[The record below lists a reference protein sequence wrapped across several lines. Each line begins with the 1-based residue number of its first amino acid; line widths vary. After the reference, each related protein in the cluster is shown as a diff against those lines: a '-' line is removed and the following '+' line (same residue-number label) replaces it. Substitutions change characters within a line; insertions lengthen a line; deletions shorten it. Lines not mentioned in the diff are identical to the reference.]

1 MIITTYHSPL
11 GDITL
16 AADAQGLTGLWFVGQ
31 SHYGATLTG
40 DERSFDM
47 QKGAFSAVETDA
59 AVCDSPVVADEVIEG
74 CDATSGGNPMSVS
87 DPQNTAAVS
96 VLERAWAWLNAYF
109 AGQAP
114 RWTPPLHVEGTEFQH
129 AVWVALLEVPYGQ
142 TVTYGELARKIG
154 GRRALASSCSR
165 GFSSASA
172 GLGSSGAAS
181 GERNAA
187 DGEPDAADGE
197 PDAADGEPDVAGAS
211 TAHGERGLSIAA
223 HGAQASS
230 DAVLAGY
237 EASDA
242 ATSARAVGA
251 AVARN
256 PVSIIIPCHRV
267 VGADGALTGYAGGLD
282 RKRALLELESAR

>member
-87 DPQNTAAVS
+87 DPQNTAAVG

-154 GRRALASSCSR
+154 GRRALASSCGR
-165 GFSSASA
+165 GFSNASA

-187 DGEPDAADGE
+187 SGE

>member
-74 CDATSGGNPMSVS
+74 CDATSGGSPMSVS

-154 GRRALASSCSR
+154 GRRALASSCGR
-165 GFSSASA
+165 GFSNASA

-187 DGEPDAADGE
+187 SGE

>member
-74 CDATSGGNPMSVS
+74 CDATSGGNPMSVI

-154 GRRALASSCSR
+154 GRRALASSCGR
-165 GFSSASA
+165 GFSNASA

-187 DGEPDAADGE
+187 SGE

>member
-154 GRRALASSCSR
+154 GRRALASSCGR
-165 GFSSASA
+165 GFSNASA

-181 GERNAA
+181 GERNAT
-187 DGEPDAADGE
+187 GGK
-197 PDAADGEPDVAGAS
+197 PDVAGAS

>member
-154 GRRALASSCSR
+154 GRRALASSCGR
-165 GFSSASA
+165 GFSNASA

-187 DGEPDAADGE
+187 GGEPDA
-197 PDAADGEPDVAGAS
+197 AGAS

>member
-154 GRRALASSCSR
+154 GRRALASSCGR
-165 GFSSASA
+165 GFSNASA

-181 GERNAA
+181 GEWNAA
-187 DGEPDAADGE
+187 GGK

>member
-40 DERSFDM
+40 DERSCDM

-74 CDATSGGNPMSVS
+74 CDATSGGSPMSVS

-154 GRRALASSCSR
+154 GRRALASSCGR
-165 GFSSASA
+165 GFSNASA
-172 GLGSSGAAS
+172 GLGSSGAAG

-187 DGEPDAADGE
+187 GGE

-242 ATSARAVGA
+242 TTSARAVGA
-251 AVARN
+251 AIARN

>member
-154 GRRALASSCSR
+154 GRRALASSCGR
-165 GFSSASA
+165 GFSNASA

-187 DGEPDAADGE
+187 GGK
-197 PDAADGEPDVAGAS
+197 PDVAGAS

>member
-74 CDATSGGNPMSVS
+74 CDAASGGNPMSVS

-154 GRRALASSCSR
+154 GRRALASSCGR
-165 GFSSASA
+165 GFSNASA

-187 DGEPDAADGE
+187 GEK

>member
-40 DERSFDM
+40 DGRSFDM

-154 GRRALASSCSR
+154 GRRALASSCGR
-165 GFSSASA
+165 GFSNASA

-187 DGEPDAADGE
+187 S
-197 PDAADGEPDVAGAS
+197 GEPDVAGAS

>member
-154 GRRALASSCSR
+154 GRRALASSCGR
-165 GFSSASA
+165 GFSNASA

-187 DGEPDAADGE
+187 GGK
-197 PDAADGEPDVAGAS
+197 PDAADGEPDVAGPS

>member
-154 GRRALASSCSR
+154 GRRALASSCGR
-165 GFSSASA
+165 GFSNASA
-172 GLGSSGAAS
+172 GLGGSGAAS

-187 DGEPDAADGE
+187 GGK

-211 TAHGERGLSIAA
+211 TAHGERDLSIAA

>member
-154 GRRALASSCSR
+154 GRRALASSCGR
-165 GFSSASA
+165 GFSNASA
-172 GLGSSGAAS
+172 GLGSSGAAG

-187 DGEPDAADGE
+187 GGK

>member
-154 GRRALASSCSR
+154 GRRALASSCGR
-165 GFSSASA
+165 GFSNASA

-187 DGEPDAADGE
+187 GGKPG
-197 PDAADGEPDVAGAS
+197 AADGEPDVAGAS

>member
-74 CDATSGGNPMSVS
+74 CDATSGGSPMSVS

-154 GRRALASSCSR
+154 GRRALASSCGR
-165 GFSSASA
+165 GFSNASA

-187 DGEPDAADGE
+187 GGK

-211 TAHGERGLSIAA
+211 TAHGERGLSIAV

>member
-154 GRRALASSCSR
+154 GRRALASSCGR
-165 GFSSASA
+165 GFSNASA

-187 DGEPDAADGE
+187 G
-197 PDAADGEPDVAGAS
+197 GEPDVAGAS

>member
-59 AVCDSPVVADEVIEG
+59 AVCDSPVVADEIIEG
-74 CDATSGGNPMSVS
+74 CDAASGGNPMSVS

-154 GRRALASSCSR
+154 GRRALASSCGR
-165 GFSSASA
+165 GFSNASA

-187 DGEPDAADGE
+187 GGEPDAAG
-197 PDAADGEPDVAGAS
+197 GEPDVAGAS

>member
-87 DPQNTAAVS
+87 DPQNTAAVG

-154 GRRALASSCSR
+154 GRRALASSCGR
-165 GFSSASA
+165 GFSNASA

-187 DGEPDAADGE
+187 GGK

>member
-74 CDATSGGNPMSVS
+74 CDAASGGNPMSVS

-154 GRRALASSCSR
+154 GRRALASSCGR
-165 GFSSASA
+165 GFSNPSA

-187 DGEPDAADGE
+187 GGEPDAAG
-197 PDAADGEPDVAGAS
+197 GEPDVAGAS

>member
-1 MIITTYHSPL
+1 MVITTYHSPL

-47 QKGAFSAVETDA
+47 QKGTFSAVETDA

-154 GRRALASSCSR
+154 GRRALASSCGR
-165 GFSSASA
+165 GFSNASA

-187 DGEPDAADGE
+187 SGERNAAG
-197 PDAADGEPDVAGAS
+197 GKPDVAGAS

>member
-74 CDATSGGNPMSVS
+74 CDAASGGNPMSVS

-154 GRRALASSCSR
+154 GRRALASSCGR
-165 GFSSASA
+165 GFSNASA

-187 DGEPDAADGE
+187 GGEPDAAG
-197 PDAADGEPDVAGAS
+197 GEPDVAGAS

>member
-74 CDATSGGNPMSVS
+74 CDATSGGSPMSVS

-154 GRRALASSCSR
+154 GRRALASSCGR
-165 GFSSASA
+165 GFSNASA

-187 DGEPDAADGE
+187 GGKPDVAG
-197 PDAADGEPDVAGAS
+197 GKPDVAGAS

>member
-197 PDAADGEPDVAGAS
+197 PDVAGAS

>member
-47 QKGAFSAVETDA
+47 QRGAFSAVETDA

-154 GRRALASSCSR
+154 GRRALASSCGR
-165 GFSSASA
+165 GFSNASA

-187 DGEPDAADGE
+187 GGKPDAADGK
-197 PDAADGEPDVAGAS
+197 PDVAGAS
-211 TAHGERGLSIAA
+211 TAHVERGLSIAA

>member
-1 MIITTYHSPL
+1 MIITTYHSQL

-47 QKGAFSAVETDA
+47 QKGAFSAVETDV

-154 GRRALASSCSR
+154 GRRALASSCGR
-165 GFSSASA
+165 GFSNASA

-187 DGEPDAADGE
+187 DGK
-197 PDAADGEPDVAGAS
+197 PDAADGEPDVDGAS

>member
-47 QKGAFSAVETDA
+47 QRGAFSAVETDA

-154 GRRALASSCSR
+154 GRRALASSCGR
-165 GFSSASA
+165 GFSNASA

-187 DGEPDAADGE
+187 G
-197 PDAADGEPDVAGAS
+197 GEPDVAGAS

>member
-154 GRRALASSCSR
+154 GRRALASSCGR
-165 GFSSASA
+165 GFSNASA

-187 DGEPDAADGE
+187 GGE

-223 HGAQASS
+223 HGAQASP

>member
-154 GRRALASSCSR
+154 GRRALASSCGR
-165 GFSSASA
+165 GFSNASA

-181 GERNAA
+181 GERN
-187 DGEPDAADGE
+187 AADGE

-242 ATSARAVGA
+242 TTSARAVGA
-251 AVARN
+251 AIARN

>member
-74 CDATSGGNPMSVS
+74 CDATSGGNPMSAS

-154 GRRALASSCSR
+154 GRRALASSCGR
-165 GFSSASA
+165 GFSNASA

-187 DGEPDAADGE
+187 GGK

>member
-1 MIITTYHSPL
+1 MITTTYHSPL

-74 CDATSGGNPMSVS
+74 CDATSGGNPMSAR

-154 GRRALASSCSR
+154 GRRALAPSCGR
-165 GFSSASA
+165 GFSNASA
-172 GLGSSGAAS
+172 GLGNSGVVS
-181 GERNAA
+181 GERDATGRQPGAA
-187 DGEPDAADGE
+187 DGEPDA
-197 PDAADGEPDVAGAS
+197 AGAS

-230 DAVLAGY
+230 DAALAGRKT
-237 EASDA
+237 SDA

-251 AVARN
+251 AAARN

-267 VGADGALTGYAGGLD
+267 VGAGGALTGYAGGLD

>member
-154 GRRALASSCSR
+154 GRRALASSCGR
-165 GFSSASA
+165 GLSNASA

-187 DGEPDAADGE
+187 GGK

>member
-154 GRRALASSCSR
+154 GRRALASSCGR
-165 GFSSASA
+165 GFSNASA
-172 GLGSSGAAS
+172 GLGSLGAAS

-187 DGEPDAADGE
+187 DGERNAAG
-197 PDAADGEPDVAGAS
+197 GKPDVAGAS

>member
-154 GRRALASSCSR
+154 GRRALASSCGR
-165 GFSSASA
+165 GFSNASA
-172 GLGSSGAAS
+172 GLGGSGAAS

-187 DGEPDAADGE
+187 GGERNAAG
-197 PDAADGEPDVAGAS
+197 GEPDVAGAS

>member
-47 QKGAFSAVETDA
+47 QRGAFSAVETDA

-154 GRRALASSCSR
+154 GRRALASSCGR
-165 GFSSASA
+165 GFSNASA

-187 DGEPDAADGE
+187 GGKPDAADGK
-197 PDAADGEPDVAGAS
+197 PDVAGAS

>member
-154 GRRALASSCSR
+154 GRRALASSCGR
-165 GFSSASA
+165 GFSNASA

-181 GERNAA
+181 GERN
-187 DGEPDAADGE
+187 
-197 PDAADGEPDVAGAS
+197 AADGEPDVAGAS

-242 ATSARAVGA
+242 TTSARAVGA
-251 AVARN
+251 AIARN

>member
-74 CDATSGGNPMSVS
+74 CDAASGGNPMSVS
-87 DPQNTAAVS
+87 DPQNTAAVG

-154 GRRALASSCSR
+154 GRRALASSCGR
-165 GFSSASA
+165 GFSNASA

-187 DGEPDAADGE
+187 SGE

>member
-154 GRRALASSCSR
+154 DRRALASSCGR
-165 GFSSASA
+165 GFSNASA

-181 GERNAA
+181 GERN
-187 DGEPDAADGE
+187 AADGE

>member
-74 CDATSGGNPMSVS
+74 CDAASGGNPMSVS

-154 GRRALASSCSR
+154 GRRALASSCGR
-165 GFSSASA
+165 GFSNASA

-187 DGEPDAADGE
+187 G
-197 PDAADGEPDVAGAS
+197 GEPDVAGAS

>member
-154 GRRALASSCSR
+154 GRRALASSCGR
-165 GFSSASA
+165 GFSNASA

-181 GERNAA
+181 GERN
-187 DGEPDAADGE
+187 AADGE

-282 RKRALLELESAR
+282 RKRALLGLESAR

>member
-87 DPQNTAAVS
+87 DPQNTAAVG

-154 GRRALASSCSR
+154 GRRALASSCGR
-165 GFSSASA
+165 GFSNASA

-181 GERNAA
+181 GERN
-187 DGEPDAADGE
+187 AADGE

-223 HGAQASS
+223 HGAQVSS